1 MRKLLVIMMIW
12 LEIYYSYGYMDVILR
27 SLHHYVIEW
36 NGGGER
42 FITIFSCCYC
52 DCSTFWTSG
61 ININKKEKFFL
72 CLPWFHFIHHSILFK
87 KIKEIIIIME
97 IIIWSLYIQTICD
110 IISIVNRNR
119 HSWKKKNKITRSLNS
134 INKKKI
140 QKTFFSPLFFFVF
153 GKLPTISI
161 IIIIN
166 MNRKWKS
173 KWNRQKTTTASYY
186 YHLHQTIIIMI

>member
-42 FITIFSCCYC
+42 FITIFFCCYC

-140 QKTFFSPLFFFVF
+140 QKTFFFSLIFFCF
-153 GKLPTISI
+153 
-161 IIIIN
+161 
-166 MNRKWKS
+166 W
-173 KWNRQKTTTASYY
+173 
-186 YHLHQTIIIMI
+186 